1 MKLKKIKKKTETG
14 SNRPVSVRLFLDK
27 NQFKPVWL
35 GFFSRLGSVQV
46 FWFRAYKIKTEP
58 VSFFKIL
65 IGFMV
70 RFFQLFFYFLNL
82 IDFSV
87 FFLIPTLHMFVWSS
101 YLITGKWKTSFMLCL
116 IKPFLKYV

>member
-35 GFFSRLGSVQV
+35 GFFPRLGSVQV
-46 FWFRAYKIKTEP
+46 FWFQAYKIETEP

-65 IGFMV
+65 IGFFSSFG
-70 RFFQLFFYFLNL
+70 FFSFFFCFLSL
-82 IDFSV
+82 IGFLV
-87 FFLIPTLHMFVWSS
+87 FFSHP
-101 YLITGKWKTSFMLCL
+101 YITYVYVEFLPYYRKVENLFYALFDKTFH
-116 IKPFLKYV
+116 